1 MSLLPSDTIV
11 NGRYLIRQ
19 HIDAGGMGAV
29 YLAYD
34 LRLDVDVALKQITI
48 PGEEYVQAFL
58 DEAHLL
64 ARLKHPHLPKVIDC
78 FIDEPDQFLVMEF
91 IPGDNLAKQA
101 ESRSEPFP
109 VDQVLQWADQLLDV
123 LEYLAQKHVVHRD
136 IKPANLKCDSKG
148 TIFLLDF
155 GLAKGALHNDGR
167 TITPKRAT
175 SVQGYTAGYAP
186 LEQEQQI
193 GIPTEARSDLYS
205 LCATLYYLLTLHR
218 PESAGVRAAK
228 TTISRTDPLLPTH
241 ELNPLIPP
249 RVSEVLT
256 QGMALDIDE
265 RPASATIL
273 RTMLHQ
279 AIAPLPSEPPQP
291 PQRRSRALWWRQ
303 VLLWLLLSTCML
315 LIIVSITLT
324 ALNGGVSRFLW
335 PTTGTQTADN
345 TRDTTRT
352 ATSLTSIAQA
362 TRTSQAQALTAVA
375 TSATA
380 QAQTTLM
387 RQTDAAR
394 TAAAQ
399 ATARPTITPTV
410 TQAPPTST
418 PTTTQAPTNTVPPT
432 PTTPKPVEVAE
443 RPQPTATRRP
453 APTATRQPVPT
464 ATRQPEPTATLAPA
478 PPPVPILDGTWQGS
492 TSTGGTITFTVAER
506 RIRSIYFEYASDVGP
521 TQEGDCALVAP
532 CPGYS
537 SMINGLRIAINQA
550 GTFESSRIPVQ
561 HGSNVRYLNISGSL
575 NPEGSASGQLKED
588 RPDDYTPACTHRS
601 FFDWTTTKQ

>member
-1 MSLLPSDTIV
+1 MSVLPFNTILID
-11 NGRYLIRQ
+11 RYLIQR

-34 LRLDVDVALKQITI
+34 QRLRVDVALKQITI
-48 PGEEYVQAFL
+48 PGEQYVQAFS

-64 ARLKHPHLPKVIDC
+64 AKLKHPNLPRVIDY
-78 FIDEPDQFLVMEF
+78 FADEHGQFLVMEF

-101 ESRSEPFP
+101 ESRSIPFS
-109 VDQVLQWADQLLDV
+109 VDQVLQWADQLLDA
-123 LEYLAQKHVVHRD
+123 LEYLALHNVIHRD
-136 IKPANLKCDSKG
+136 IKPANLKCDPTG
-148 TIFLLDF
+148 RIFLLDF
-155 GLAKGALHNDGR
+155 GLAKGALRNDTR
-167 TITPKRAT
+167 TITNVTNT
-175 SVQGYTAGYAP
+175 SVHGYTIGYAP

-193 GIPTEARSDLYS
+193 GKRTEARSDLYS
-205 LCATLYYLLTLHR
+205 LCATLYYLLTLT
-218 PESAGVRAAK
+218 PPPSAVTRITEITNKQG
-228 TTISRTDPLLPTH
+228 DPLRPAH
-241 ELNPLIPP
+241 EYNLLVPP
-249 RVSEVLT
+249 RVSEVLA
-256 QGMALDIDE
+256 QGMALGIDE

-279 AIAPLPSEPPQP
+279 AIVPLPSEPPQS
-291 PQRRSRALWWRQ
+291 PQRRSRASLWRQ

-315 LIIVSITLT
+315 LIVVSITLT
-324 ALNGGVSRFLW
+324 ALNGGVNRFLW

-362 TRTSQAQALTAVA
+362 TQTSQAQALTTVA

-380 QAQTTLM
+380 QAQATLV

-399 ATARPTITPTV
+399 ATAQPTATPTV

-418 PTTTQAPTNTVPPT
+418 PTTTQAPTNTVPPA
-432 PTTPKPVEVAE
+432 PTTPKPVEVAV

-453 APTATRQPVPT
+453 VPTATRQPAPTATRQPIPT
-464 ATRQPEPTATLAPA
+464 ATPA
-478 PPPVPILDGTWQGS
+478 PTPAPVPSLDGTWQGS
-492 TSTGGTITFTVAER
+492 TSTGGTITFTVSER
-506 RIRSIYFEYASDVGP
+506 RIRSIYFEYAAGVSP

-537 SMINGLRIAINQA
+537 SVINGLRIAINQA

-561 HGSNVRYLNISGSL
+561 HGSNIRYLNISGSL
-575 NPEGSASGQLKED
+575 NSAGSASGQLNED
-588 RPDDYTPACTHRS
+588 RPDDFTPTCTHRS
-601 FFDWTTTKQ
+601 FFDWNTTKQ

>member
-1 MSLLPSDTIV
+1 MRLLPSDTIL
-11 NGRYLIRQ
+11 NDRYIIRQ

-34 LRLDVDVALKQITI
+34 GRLGVDVALKQITI
-48 PGEEYVQAFL
+48 TGEEYVQAFL

-78 FIDEPDQFLVMEF
+78 FTDEHGQFLVMEF

-101 ESRSEPFP
+101 QARSQSFP

-123 LEYLAQKHVVHRD
+123 LEYLAEHRVVHRD
-136 IKPANLKCDSKG
+136 IKPANLKCDPKG

-155 GLAKGALHNDGR
+155 GLAKGSFRNDSPITHVR
-167 TITPKRAT
+167 TT
-175 SVQGYTAGYAP
+175 SVHGYTVGYAA
-186 LEQEQQI
+186 LEQEEQS
-193 GIPTEARSDLYS
+193 GKRTEARSDLYG
-205 LCATLYYLLTLHR
+205 LCTTLYYLLTLDQ
-218 PESAGVRAAK
+218 PKSAV
-228 TTISRTDPLLPTH
+228 TRTVETRNGYPDPVLPAH
-241 ELNPLIPP
+241 ELNPLVPP
-249 RVSEVLT
+249 RVSEVLA
-256 QGMALDIDE
+256 QGMALGIDE

-279 AIAPLPSEPPQP
+279 AIAPVPSEPPQQ
-291 PQRRSRALWWRQ
+291 PQRRSRASLWRQ

-315 LIIVSITLT
+315 LIVVSITLT
-324 ALNGGVSRFLW
+324 ALNRGVSRFLW
-335 PTTGTQTADN
+335 PPTGTQTADN
-345 TRDTTRT
+345 TRDTTTT

-362 TRTSQAQALTAVA
+362 TQTSQAQALTAVA

-380 QAQTTLM
+380 QAQATLV

-394 TAAAQ
+394 TATAQ
-399 ATARPTITPTV
+399 ATTRPTTTPTV

-418 PTTTQAPTNTVPPT
+418 PTTTQAPTNTVPPA

-537 SMINGLRIAINQA
+537 SVINGLRIAINQA

-575 NPEGSASGQLKED
+575 NPAGSASGQLKED